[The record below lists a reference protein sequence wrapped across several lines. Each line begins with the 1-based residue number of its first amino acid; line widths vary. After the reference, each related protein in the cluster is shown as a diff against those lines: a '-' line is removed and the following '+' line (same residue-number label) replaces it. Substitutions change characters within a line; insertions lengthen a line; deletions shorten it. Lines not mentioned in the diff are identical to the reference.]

1 MPYGKFENDVN
12 AALEPVGIRL
22 NAQQSRVD
30 DETVIR
36 MVGKGLGVSLM
47 TELMIRGR
55 TDDVQC
61 VPVYPPAI
69 RELGMGTHIRKQET
83 DSIRKLK
90 NCVIQF
96 VQELPKK

>member
-1 MPYGKFENDVN
+1 M
-12 AALEPVGIRL
+12 
-22 NAQQSRVD
+22 
-30 DETVIR
+30 
-36 MVGKGLGVSLM
+36 
-47 TELMIRGR
+47 
-55 TDDVQC
+55 
-61 VPVYPPAI
+61 YPAAI